1 MAHFGVVGPTRA
13 GDCLTCWS
21 STMKISVLLDHH
33 DGRTTTIDTH
43 VLKMAEDLDRRLGDV
58 LVVVRRAGLPEI
70 LQLGDRPS
78 LDLVKDRLVVHD

>member
-1 MAHFGVVGPTRA
+1 
-13 GDCLTCWS
+13 
-21 STMKISVLLDHH
+21 MKISVLLDHH